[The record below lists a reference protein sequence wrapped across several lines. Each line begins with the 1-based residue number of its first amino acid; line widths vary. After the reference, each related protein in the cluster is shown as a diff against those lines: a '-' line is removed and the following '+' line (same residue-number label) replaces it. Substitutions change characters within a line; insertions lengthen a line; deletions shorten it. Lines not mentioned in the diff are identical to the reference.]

1 MQIRLHKTGG
11 HHCAILK
18 EEEGGNEEQKYD
30 GQSFIW
36 ERSMSFW
43 NFEVLTYTRSPAS
56 NPVVVLV
63 VLRMSSIPCF
73 IGMK

>member
-36 ERSMSFW
+36 ERSM
-43 NFEVLTYTRSPAS
+43 
-56 NPVVVLV
+56 
-63 VLRMSSIPCF
+63 I
-73 IGMK
+73 K